1 MARDTEEEQYRRC
14 IAEKLPEV
22 TPEDYT
28 ACTHKLYKDRMHILS
43 GFMGSMAEKI
53 LHELH

>member
-14 IAEKLPEV
+14 IAENLPEV